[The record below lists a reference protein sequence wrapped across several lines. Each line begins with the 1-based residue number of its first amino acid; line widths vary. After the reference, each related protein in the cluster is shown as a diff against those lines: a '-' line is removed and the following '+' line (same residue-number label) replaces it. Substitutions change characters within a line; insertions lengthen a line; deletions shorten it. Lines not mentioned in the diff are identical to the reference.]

1 MPRPSSPLNAKAS
14 VRSPYA
20 LDRSQQNSCVG
31 VSLRT
36 GLRSNRSTPTHALW
50 YLSLP
55 DNDVFSRSTLKAW
68 GGRVDPSFTMSNQ
81 LSADAL
87 QLEFCC
93 FHSIARGWPAEPE
106 LAAAEPAFAQ
116 WASAWRRPSS
126 LRRAK
131 AGGARRDRTDDLM
144 LAKHALSQLSYGPVK
159 GQSGFASRQS
169 DHIDAHRLLPTAQF
183 WWAWEDSN
191 FRPHAYQA
199 RALTN

>member
-1 MPRPSSPLNAKAS
+1 M
-14 VRSPYA
+14 
-20 LDRSQQNSCVG
+20 
-31 VSLRT
+31 RT

-144 LAKHALSQLSYGPVK
+144 LAKHALYQLSYGPEGSILAPAELV
-159 GQSGFASRQS
+159 GPDRLELSTLRLSGVRSNHLSYGPLGGLAHTGAPAISWSPMGSRS
-169 DHIDAHRLLPTAQF
+169 RPDA
-183 WWAWEDSN
+183 
-191 FRPHAYQA
+191 
-199 RALTN
+199 